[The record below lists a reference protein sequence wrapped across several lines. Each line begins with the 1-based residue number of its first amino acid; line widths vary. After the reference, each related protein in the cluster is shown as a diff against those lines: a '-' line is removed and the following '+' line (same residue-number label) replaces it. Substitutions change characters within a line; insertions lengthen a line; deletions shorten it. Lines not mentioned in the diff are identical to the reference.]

1 MGSLSK
7 HQSIHHGED
16 FSSFSCFYS
25 QLLHIFVF
33 DQKKK
38 KKSGD
43 SVDRSPKDTLKY
55 RMKEKVLSWVIGTV
69 PAGCIID
76 F

>member
-1 MGSLSK
+1 MGRISHPS
-7 HQSIHHGED
+7 HVSILNYYIYL
-16 FSSFSCFYS
+16 F
-25 QLLHIFVF
+25 LIK
-33 DQKKK
+33 KKK